1 MKSIVNRLLLPTL
14 IIVTLIAI
22 FSLSGCSGYGS
33 SSPNSSISG
42 SANSVN
48 MANLAFSPATLTIK
62 VGTTVTWTNK
72 DSTTHTVISD
82 SGVFQSG
89 NMAPNATFTYTFSNA
104 GTFPYHCSIHPSMK
118 GTVVVQ

>member
-1 MKSIVNRLLLPTL
+1 
-14 IIVTLIAI
+14 
-22 FSLSGCSGYGS
+22 
-33 SSPNSSISG
+33 
-42 SANSVN
+42 

-82 SGVFQSG
+82 NGVFQSG
-89 NMAPNATFTYTFSNA
+89 NMAPNATFTYTFNNA